1 MGKYAK
7 HLAAVGLLVLAMVL
21 LYLSAAAWGSLALGK
36 VMFHL
41 ESPISISEGVEV
53 MDRAEED
60 SLR

>member
-7 HLAAVGLLVLAMVL
+7 HLAAVGFLVLAMVL

-41 ESPISISEGVEV
+41 ESLLYLGAEGR
-53 MDRAEED
+53 DCCRK
-60 SLR
+60 